1 MRAPKKKSV
10 SLLEKPYS
18 PLSNAP
24 RTSFEN
30 SNLFL
35 NSDQPTNTTT
45 KG

>member
-18 PLSNAP
+18 PLSNEP
-24 RTSFEN
+24 HTFEN

-35 NSDQPTNTTT
+35 DSDQPTNTTT